1 MKKISIG
8 VCCFNEIKNVK
19 SMYLAIKKEMEKL
32 KDYDYEIVF
41 ADNAS
46 TDGTRDIL
54 RDIAKKDN
62 KVKVILNQ
70 TNVGIQRSGA
80 NMMSRL
86 SGDAYIGIPC
96 DFQEPP
102 EMIPEFI
109 QLWEQGYHIVW
120 GQKTA
125 SKESKIKYFLRTI
138 YYKIIK
144 LLSSTPQYEHVTGFG
159 IQDMEIIK
167 EWLELGYP
175 TISLRNV
182 IGEWGYIV
190 KLIPYTQNRR
200 QAGKSSFTVGK
211 LLTFA
216 INSLVNT
223 SLAPLRLVTLLGF
236 FSSFVSLLAGVVY
249 LVYKISHWT
258 DLSIGIAPILIG
270 VFFLGSI
277 QLFCIGIIGEYIGVM
292 LRRIS
297 KHVKVI
303 EEELINFDEEP

>member
-1 MKKISIG
+1 MKT
-8 VCCFNEIKNVK
+8 VRT
-19 SMYLAIKKEMEKL
+19 MYLAIKKEMDNLEN
-32 KDYDYEIVF
+32 YDYEIVF

-46 TDGTRDIL
+46 IDGTRDIL
-54 RDIAKKDN
+54 RDIAKKDHR
-62 KVKVILNQ
+62 VKVILNQ

-80 NMMSRL
+80 NMMSHL

-109 QLWEQGYHIVW
+109 KFWEQGYHIVW

-144 LLSSTPQYEHVTGFG
+144 ILSNTPQYEHVTGFG
-159 IQDMEIIK
+159 IQDIGIIR
-167 EWLELGYP
+167 EWLELGDP

-182 IGEWGYIV
+182 IGEWGYEV
-190 KLIPYTQNRR
+190 KLIPYMQNRR
-200 QAGKSSFTVGK
+200 ETGKSSFTVGK

-223 SLAPLRLVTLLGF
+223 SLVPLRVVTLLGF
-236 FSSFVSLLAGVVY
+236 FSSFVSLLAGVIY
-249 LVYKISHWT
+249 LIYKFNHWT
-258 DLSIGIAPILIG
+258 DLSMGIAPILIG
-270 VFFLGSI
+270 MFFIGSI

-292 LRRIS
+292 LRRVS

-303 EEELINFDEEP
+303 EEELINFDE